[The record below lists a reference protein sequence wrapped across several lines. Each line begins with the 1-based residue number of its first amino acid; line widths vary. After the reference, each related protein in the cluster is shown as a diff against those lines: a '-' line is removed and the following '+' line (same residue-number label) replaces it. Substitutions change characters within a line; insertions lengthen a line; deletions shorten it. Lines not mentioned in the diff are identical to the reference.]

1 VTYRQIY
8 ETQACRYGPVYIHQL
23 TDEYKRDLK
32 TDVFLFLSSARSEC
46 YVFIRSRSM
55 FPRAAATAS
64 LFNVTAIAA
73 PRVIAMLLARLAC
86 HATAVAARSPTPLL
100 LPPSPMLLC
109 RGSHP
114 DPSPEDAPKVS
125 FFCFLV
131 IIFSK

>member
-64 LFNVTAIAA
+64 LFNVTAIAR
-73 PRVIAMLLARLAC
+73 PSRHRY
-86 HATAVAARSPTPLL
+86 AARSPR
-100 LPPSPMLLC
+100 LPCHRRRRSITYAVAAAAEPHAALP
-109 RGSHP
+109 R
-114 DPSPEDAPKVS
+114 
-125 FFCFLV
+125 
-131 IIFSK
+131 